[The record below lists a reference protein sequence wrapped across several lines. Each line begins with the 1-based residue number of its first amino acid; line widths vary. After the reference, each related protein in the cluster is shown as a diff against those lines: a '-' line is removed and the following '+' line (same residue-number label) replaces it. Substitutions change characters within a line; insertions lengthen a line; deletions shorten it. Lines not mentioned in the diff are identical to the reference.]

1 MEGFRDGNTGGDLS
15 GRFSLLATEAR
26 PSISRRVSQILG
38 SSRVAAPS
46 IAAAQSLENPAIS
59 TYIEGEQ
66 TDGPMQTIEA
76 ILEAARRLSEGER
89 RRLVEALQGNAREAP
104 IEEQRRDALSSWLGL
119 AGTFHSDFTDVST
132 EKYKHLPDVYAD
144 ER

>member
-1 MEGFRDGNTGGDLS
+1 
-15 GRFSLLATEAR
+15 
-26 PSISRRVSQILG
+26 
-38 SSRVAAPS
+38 
-46 IAAAQSLENPAIS
+46 
-59 TYIEGEQ
+59 
-66 TDGPMQTIEA
+66 MQTVEA

-89 RRLVEALQGNAREAP
+89 RWLVEALRSKGRELP
-104 IEEQRRDALSSWLGL
+104 IEKQRRDAMSSWLGL

>member
-1 MEGFRDGNTGGDLS
+1 
-15 GRFSLLATEAR
+15 
-26 PSISRRVSQILG
+26 
-38 SSRVAAPS
+38 
-46 IAAAQSLENPAIS
+46 
-59 TYIEGEQ
+59 
-66 TDGPMQTIEA
+66 MQTIEA

-89 RRLVEALQGNAREAP
+89 RRLVEALQGNGREAP